1 MSITDEIRNQWR
13 FGGATKRL
21 VFVNIG
27 VFLLVH
33 LIGFIGWMS
42 GVPDMEGKVLAQL
55 MATND
60 PVALAHRP
68 WSVVTYMFTHF
79 DPFHLLWNMVMLWFS
94 GQLFQGLLGE
104 RRMVGNF
111 LLGGLAGFAL
121 YVLAGFTPA
130 HLGLRGVSE
139 ILGASA
145 AVMAVFIG
153 IATYQPDVEVGM
165 LFIGSVR
172 LKYVAIVVL
181 VLDMISIRAGSNTG
195 GHVAHLGGALYGYLA
210 AIMLKRGQADLS
222 LGFVNGLVRIGDF
235 LRGKKR
241 SRLRVAKRPTRRG
254 VTVDADFNAAKKE
267 KQARVDAIL
276 DKISR
281 SGYDSL
287 SKEERDFLFHASKD

>member
-1 MSITDEIRNQWR
+1 MAITDEIKNQWR

-21 VFVNIG
+21 VFINIG

-33 LIGFIGWMS
+33 LIGFIGWLS
-42 GVPDMEGKVLAQL
+42 AVPDLDGKVLGQL
-55 MATND
+55 MATNEWA
-60 PVALAHRP
+60 ALALRP
-68 WSVVTYMFTHF
+68 WTVITYMFTHF

-94 GQLFQGLLGE
+94 GQMFQGLLGE

-111 LLGGLAGFAL
+111 LLGGLAGFAFYAL
-121 YVLAGFTPA
+121 VSFTPA

-153 IATYQPDVEVGM
+153 IATYQPDAQVGM
-165 LFIGSVR
+165 MFIGTVR

-181 VLDMISIRAGSNTG
+181 MLDMISIRAGSNTG
-195 GHVAHLGGALYGYLA
+195 GHVAHLGGAFYGFLA
-210 AIMLKRGQADLS
+210 ATLLKRGQADLS
-222 LGFVNGLVRIGDF
+222 MGLMNGLVRIGDF
-235 LRGKKR
+235 LRGRKR
-241 SRLRVAKRPTRRG
+241 SRLRVEKRPARRG
-254 VTVDADFNAAKKE
+254 VMVDADFNAAKKE
-267 KQARVDAIL
+267 KQARVDSIL

-287 SKEERDFLFHASKD
+287 SKEERDFLFHASKE

>member
-1 MSITDEIRNQWR
+1 MAIADDIRNQWR

-21 VFVNIG
+21 VFINIG

-33 LIGFIGWMS
+33 LIGIIGWALGS
-42 GVPDMEGKVLAQL
+42 AEFDGYVLEQL

-60 PVALAHRP
+60 WPALARRP
-68 WSVVTYMFTHF
+68 WSVVTYMFTHS
-79 DPFHLLWNMVMLWFS
+79 DPFHLLWNMVMFWFS
-94 GQLFQGLLGE
+94 GQMFQSLLGE
-104 RRMVGNF
+104 RRMVGNYV
-111 LLGGLAGFAL
+111 LGGLAGFAFF
-121 YVLAGFTPA
+121 AFASFMPA
-130 HLGLRGVSE
+130 HLGLGGVNP

-153 IATYQPDVEVGM
+153 IATYQPDAEVGLM
-165 LFIGSVR
+165 FIGSVR

-181 VLDMISIRAGSNTG
+181 VLDLISIRAGSNTG
-195 GHVAHLGGALYGYLA
+195 GHVAHLGGAFYGFLA
-210 AIMLKRGQADLS
+210 ATFLKRGQVDLS
-222 LGFVNGLVRIGDF
+222 LGFMNGLVRIGDF

-241 SRLRVAKRPTRRG
+241 SRLRVEKRPTRRG
-254 VTVDADFNAAKKE
+254 VMVDVEFNSAKKE

-287 SKEERDFLFHASKD
+287 SKEERDFLFHASKE

>member
-1 MSITDEIRNQWR
+1 MAIADEIRNQWR

-27 VFLLVH
+27 VFLLIH
-33 LIGFIGWMS
+33 LIGFIGWMVGMGDLES
-42 GVPDMEGKVLAQL
+42 TVLDRL
-55 MATND
+55 MATNEWF
-60 PVALAHRP
+60 VLARRP
-68 WSVVTYMFTHF
+68 WTVVTYMFTHF
-79 DPFHLLWNMVMLWFS
+79 DPFHLLWNMVMFWFS

-104 RRMVGNF
+104 RRMVGNY
-111 LLGGLAGFAL
+111 LLGGLAGFAF
-121 YVLAGFTPA
+121 YALASFMPP
-130 HLGLRGVSE
+130 HLGLGGTSM

-153 IATYQPDVEVGM
+153 IATYQPEVEVGLM
-165 LFIGSVR
+165 FIGPVR

-181 VLDMISIRAGSNTG
+181 ALDMISIRAGSNTG
-195 GHVAHLGGALYGYLA
+195 GHLAHLGGALYGFLA
-210 AIMLKRGQADLS
+210 ATSLKRGQGDWSMA
-222 LGFVNGLVRIGDF
+222 FVNGLVRVGDF

-241 SRLRVAKRPTRRG
+241 SRLRVEKRPTRRG
-254 VTVDADFNAAKKE
+254 VMVDADYNTAKKE